1 MSTLKS
7 RTDGWLAT
15 PSLEALAYVL
25 RHPETW
31 PGDFRWDYTRCST
44 CAVGLAH
51 RLWEA
56 RRPYYSVDAAAY
68 DFGLGARDAV
78 AIFIDTK
85 SKPWLPWFF
94 QTSASVKPKHVARE
108 IDRYLR
114 RRG

>member
-1 MSTLKS
+1 MSALKS

-31 PGDFRWDYTRCST
+31 PEDFQWDYGRCST

-51 RLWEA
+51 RLWE
-56 RRPYYSVDAAAY
+56 RRPYYSVATTAY
-68 DFGLGARDAV
+68 DFGLGSRDAD
-78 AIFIDTK
+78 AIFINAK
-85 SKPWLPWFF
+85 SKRWLPRFF
-94 QTSASVKPKHVARE
+94 QAPWSVQPKHVARE